1 MITAEMSHQLM
12 LRLDDQVGSLA
23 EVISAISSSGINMIA
38 ICAYTLDKTVA
49 IMFVT
54 EDNNKAKKILEKYGM
69 EVAVEEVILLSI
81 ENKPG
86 ALQSITD
93 KIADSGI
100 DLKLIYG
107 SVDPND
113 NVSRIVIIA
122 EDNMEV
128 MLILKT
134 MLERG

>member
-113 NVSRIVIIA
+113 NVSRIVMIA